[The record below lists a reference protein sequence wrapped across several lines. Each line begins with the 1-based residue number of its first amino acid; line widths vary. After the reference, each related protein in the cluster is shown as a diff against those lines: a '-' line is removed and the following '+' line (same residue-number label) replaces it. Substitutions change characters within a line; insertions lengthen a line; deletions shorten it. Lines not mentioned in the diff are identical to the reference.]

1 MLEHA
6 HRATDPQRIIPSLSA
21 AAVSLLL
28 LEKPGEARAAAEEM
42 IALAR
47 AKGRLRDVRG
57 DCAALR
63 RRGGDRGGRRAEGEA
78 EIERALG
85 FYRSVGAGF
94 LVRRAEAE
102 AYSDSA

>member
-47 AKGRLRDVRG
+47 AKV
-57 DCAALR
+57 DCATFEANARLFGGEEAIEAVVGPRAKR
-63 RRGGDRGGRRAEGEA
+63 RSS
-78 EIERALG
+78 ERSASTVRL
-85 FYRSVGAGF
+85 AGF
-94 LVRRAEAE
+94 FVRRAEAE
-102 AYSDSA
+102 AYSDWA